1 MKKTKTGKYS
11 GKNGYF
17 SLCAGRKHAILCI
30 EITDRKGGITMD
42 KRYTGRQVLAIM
54 REMFPNSEADFQ
66 PEFLDHFEHA
76 VFSQDELEQLLET
89 FPKTENQFRKAYTY
103 HGL

>member
-1 MKKTKTGKYS
+1 
-11 GKNGYF
+11 
-17 SLCAGRKHAILCI
+17 
-30 EITDRKGGITMD
+30 MD

-54 REMFPNSEADFQ
+54 RETFPNSEADFQ

-89 FPKTENQFRKAYTY
+89 FPKTEFNFAKRIPITACSGKRGWQLGETMENV
-103 HGL
+103 